1 MPDKKFAN
9 IQIPILK
16 LLPVIIAGLVL
27 IFTCSE
33 ALAARCSSCGKII
46 SDSSVFCMY
55 CGVKVSERSVSL
67 FDIKKAKQ
75 GNELINAAARGD
87 LRGIKSLVDSG
98 ADMETRDFKGDT
110 ALAKAAEKGDL
121 DVIKYLCEKGA
132 MVDSLNGRNQTP
144 LMGACDRGNYKAA
157 EYLINRGANMDQA
170 AQTGNSGERT
180 PLMQAAYNGHS
191 DIVKLLLEKGAKPDY
206 VNIKGETAL
215 SLARS
220 KFNMKAVALIEDR
233 LKNLETKSDK
243 TINTDSINSVYE
255 KGGAIYLSYSNGESE
270 KITDAENYKYPALSP
285 DKKRL
290 CFVRNFPQVTLGMDC
305 GDIEV
310 GDIYMIDLARNA
322 KAYMVLKGSREHL
335 KNVYEIN
342 AGINSLQFSSDG
354 MKIYFMCAALL
365 SNNAIKV
372 IDLRTKEVKF
382 LTGGKSLKVIYQE
395 KYKDHFISLQRK
407 YTGANYSRDVYC
419 LMSPFGE
426 EIREVSSDPADVEK
440 EFFSRGD

>member
-1 MPDKKFAN
+1 MLNKKSVN
-9 IQIPILK
+9 IRITIPK
-16 LLPVIIAGLVL
+16 LLPLIIAGLILV
-27 IFTCSE
+27 FTCGE
-33 ALAARCSSCGKII
+33 ALAGRCSSCGKII
-46 SDSSVFCMY
+46 DDSSVFCMY
-55 CGVKVSERSVSL
+55 CGVKVSEKSVSL
-67 FDIKKAKQ
+67 FDIKKARR
-75 GNELINAAARGD
+75 GGELINAAARGD

-98 ADMETRDFKGDT
+98 VDMETRDFKGDT

-144 LMGACDRGNYKAA
+144 LMSACERGNYKAA
-157 EYLINRGANMDQA
+157 EYLISRGANMDQA
-170 AQTGNSGERT
+170 ALGNSGERT

-215 SLARS
+215 SLARA
-220 KFNMKAVALIEDR
+220 KFNMKAAALIEDS
-233 LKNLETKSDK
+233 LKSLEAKSDK

-270 KITDAENYKYPALSP
+270 KITEAENFKYPALSP
-285 DKKRL
+285 DKRYL
-290 CFVRNFPQVTLGMDC
+290 CFVRTFPQVTIGMDC

-310 GDIYMIDLARNA
+310 GDIYMIDLAGTA
-322 KAYMVLKGSREHL
+322 KPYMVLKGSREHL

-354 MKIYFMCAALL
+354 TKIYFMCAALL
-365 SNNAIKV
+365 SNSAIKV
-372 IDLRTKEVKF
+372 IDLRSKEVKF

-407 YTGANYSRDVYC
+407 YTGANYPRDVYC

-426 EIREVSSDPADVEK
+426 EIREISSEPADVEK
-440 EFFSRGD
+440 EFFSPGD